1 MEPKKR
7 TLRDLARLPAREL
20 EEIFARGTTPDVD
33 KLGGYE
39 FMGYNVPFFAK
50 LLGIKKFQKG
60 FYRHEDGFFGYNI
73 PQYQNDISEPW
84 RCQPVDHNPRRFGFF
99 SVKKV
104 DPAAK
109 ENKEPGAL
117 ILNYEDGHNWPWE
130 GSFLRDYVKQADPDN
145 DDLYLG
151 KAYVAL
157 GPLRI
162 MPSIFIIERLRPAPT
177 PVEHFAK

>member
-1 MEPKKR
+1 MSGTKR
-7 TLRDLARLPAREL
+7 TLQDLARLPAGEL
-20 EEIFARGTTPDVD
+20 EQVFARGTTPEVD
-33 KLGGYE
+33 KLVGYE

-50 LLGIKKFQKG
+50 ILGIKKFRKG
-60 FYRHEDGFFGYNI
+60 FYQHGDETFGYNI
-73 PQYQNDISEPW
+73 PQYQNGLSEPW
-84 RCQPVDHNPRRFGFF
+84 RSRPVDHNPKRFGFY

-104 DPAAK
+104 SPEAK
-109 ENKEPGAL
+109 ENKETGAI
-117 ILNYEDGHNWPWE
+117 ILNYDDGDNWPWE